1 MINFAPLLYSKIN
14 MTLNYDEIV
23 KKFEKHIFQTYT
35 RQPIAIKKASGAV
48 VTDVNGKEYIDC
60 VAGIAVNNVGH
71 CHPHVVEAIKHQA
84 EQLIHVS
91 NLYYTEQ
98 QAVLAEELT
107 NLTRMDRIFFCNSGT
122 EAVEGALKL
131 ARKVSGKK
139 EFIAAEHAFHG
150 RTRGALSV
158 THKEKYRKPFE
169 PLAPAVFVTYNDADA
184 IRSAINERTAGVI
197 LEPIQGEGGVII
209 PSDDYLKEV
218 REICDEKDALLIMDE
233 VQTGF
238 GRTGKWFAAEHSG
251 IRGDITTL
259 AKAMGGGFPMGAM
272 LAHEDIAV
280 KFQRGD
286 HASTFGG
293 NALSCAAAL
302 ANIEVIKKEGLVKR
316 SEEMGTYLIQEL
328 KDLNK
333 DYIKEIRGK
342 GLMVGIELSIKCDD
356 IINQAREGGILLNC
370 TSESVLRFVPPLT
383 ITKDQLDKVVEVL
396 GQSPTPKRCGHV
408 P

>member
-1 MINFAPLLYSKIN
+1 MITLGIDMA
-14 MTLNYDEIV
+14 LNYDDIV
-23 KKFEKHIFQTYT
+23 GKFDKYIFNTYT
-35 RQPIAIKKASGAV
+35 RQPIAIKKAYGAV

-71 CHPHVVEAIKHQA
+71 CHPAVVEAIKRQA

-98 QAVLAEELT
+98 QALLAEELV
-107 NLTRMDRIFFCNSGT
+107 NLTGMNRVFFCNSGA

-131 ARKVSGKK
+131 ARKATGKK

-169 PLAPAVFVTYNDADA
+169 PLAPAVFVQYNDADV
-184 IRSAINERTAGVI
+184 IRAAINKDTAGVI
-197 LEPIQGEGGVII
+197 LEAIQGEAGVII
-209 PSDDYLKEV
+209 PADSYLKEV
-218 REICDEKDALLIMDE
+218 REICDETGTLLILDE

-238 GRTGKWFAAEHSG
+238 GRTGKWFAREHSG
-251 IRGDITTL
+251 IEPDIMTL

-272 LAHEDIAV
+272 LAQEDVAAN
-280 KFQRGD
+280 FGRGD

-302 ANIEVIKKEGLVKR
+302 ASIEVIKKEKLVAR
-316 SEEMGTYLIQEL
+316 SGELGIYLMKKL
-328 KDLNK
+328 KALDK
-333 DYIKEIRGK
+333 DYVKEIRGK
-342 GLMVGIELSIKCDD
+342 GLMVGMDLSIKCED
-356 IINQAREGGILLNC
+356 IVSRSRELGVLLNC

-383 ITKDQLDKVVEVL
+383 ITREQLDAVVGVIDEI
-396 GQSPTPKRCGHV
+396 
-408 P
+408 

>member
-1 MINFAPLLYSKIN
+1 M

-23 KKFEKHIFQTYT
+23 RKYEKYIFQTYT
-35 RQPIAIKKASGAV
+35 RQPLVIKSARGAL
-48 VTDVNGKEYIDC
+48 VTDIDGKEYIDC

-71 CHPHVVEAIKHQA
+71 CHPAVVDAIKRQA

-91 NLYYTEQ
+91 NLYYTEN
-98 QAVLAEELT
+98 QAMLAEELASISGME
-107 NLTRMDRIFFCNSGT
+107 RVFYCNSGA

-131 ARKVSGKK
+131 ARKASGKK
-139 EFIAAEHAFHG
+139 EFIATEHAFHG

-169 PLAPAVFVTYNDADA
+169 PLAPAVFVPYNDTEA
-184 IRSAINERTAGVI
+184 IRSAITGNTAGLI

-218 REICDEKDALLIMDE
+218 REICDDKSVLLILDE

-238 GRTGKWFAAEHSG
+238 GRTGKWFAKEHSG
-251 IRGDITTL
+251 ITPDIMTT

-272 LAHEDIAV
+272 LAREDVAANFV
-280 KFQRGD
+280 RGD

-293 NALSCAAAL
+293 GALACAAAL
-302 ANIEVIKKEGLVKR
+302 ANIDVIKKEKLVKR
-316 SEEMGTYLIQEL
+316 SYDMGNYLVSKLRQ
-328 KDLNK
+328 LNK
-333 DYIKEIRGK
+333 DYILGIRGK
-342 GLMVGIELSIKCDD
+342 GLMVGMELSVKCED
-356 IINQAREGGILLNC
+356 IVAGAREKGVLLNC

-383 ITKDQLDKVVEVL
+383 ITKQQLDTVVSVL
-396 GQSPTPKRCGHV
+396 NEI
-408 P
+408 

>member
-1 MINFAPLLYSKIN
+1 MA
-14 MTLNYDEIV
+14 LNYDDIV
-23 KKFEKHIFQTYT
+23 GKFDKYIFNTYT
-35 RQPIAIKKASGAV
+35 RQPIAIKKAYGAV

-71 CHPHVVEAIKHQA
+71 CHPAVVEAIKQQA
-84 EQLIHVS
+84 EELIHVS

-98 QAVLAEELT
+98 QGLLAEELV
-107 NLTRMDRIFFCNSGT
+107 NLTEMDRVFFCNSGT

-131 ARKVSGKK
+131 ARKATGKK

-169 PLAPAVFVTYNDADA
+169 PLAPAVFVPYNDADA
-184 IRSAINERTAGVI
+184 IRAAITEDTAGVI
-197 LEPIQGEGGVII
+197 LEPVQGEAGVII
-209 PSDDYLKEV
+209 PSDGYLREV
-218 REICDEKDALLIMDE
+218 REICDETGTLLILDE

-238 GRTGKWFAAEHSG
+238 GRTGKWFAREHSG
-251 IRGDITTL
+251 IEPDIMTL

-272 LAHEDIAV
+272 LAREDVAAN
-280 KFQRGD
+280 FGRGD

-302 ANIEVIKKEGLVKR
+302 ANIEVIKKEKLVAR
-316 SEEMGTYLIQEL
+316 SGELGVYLMKKL
-328 KDLNK
+328 KALDK
-333 DYIKEIRGK
+333 DYVKEIRGK
-342 GLMVGIELSIKCDD
+342 GLMVGMELSIKCED
-356 IINQAREGGILLNC
+356 IVKRSRELGVLLNC

-383 ITKDQLDKVVEVL
+383 ITREQLDAVVGVIDEI
-396 GQSPTPKRCGHV
+396 
-408 P
+408 

>member
-1 MINFAPLLYSKIN
+1 MA
-14 MTLNYDEIV
+14 LNYDDIV
-23 KKFEKHIFQTYT
+23 EKFERYIFNTYT
-35 RQPIAIKKASGAV
+35 RQPIAIKRARGAV

-71 CHPHVVEAIKHQA
+71 CHPAVVEAIKKQA

-98 QAVLAEELT
+98 QALLAEELVK
-107 NLTRMDRIFFCNSGT
+107 LTGMDRVFFCNSGA

-131 ARKVSGKK
+131 ARKATGKK

-169 PLAPAVFVTYNDADA
+169 PLAPAVFVPYNDADA
-184 IRSAINERTAGVI
+184 ISAALNKDTAGVI
-197 LEPIQGEGGVII
+197 LEPIQGEGGVVI
-209 PSDDYLKEV
+209 PSNEYLKEV
-218 REICDEKDALLIMDE
+218 REICDENQTLLILDE

-238 GRTGKWFAAEHSG
+238 GRTGKWFAKEHSG
-251 IRGDITTL
+251 IKGDITTI

-272 LAHEDIAV
+272 LGSEDVAV
-280 KFQRGD
+280 KFERGD

-293 NALSCAAAL
+293 NAISCAAAL
-302 ANIEVIKKEGLVKR
+302 ANIDVIKKEGLVKR
-316 SEEMGTYLIQEL
+316 SEELGAYLIRKLEG
-328 KDLNK
+328 LNK
-333 DYIKEIRGK
+333 DYVKEIRGK
-342 GLMVGIELSIKCDD
+342 GLMVGMELSIKCDD
-356 IINQAREGGILLNC
+356 IVNIARERGVLLNC

-383 ITKDQLDKVVEVL
+383 ITEEQLDKAVSVL
-396 GQSPTPKRCGHV
+396 DEI
-408 P
+408 

>member
-1 MINFAPLLYSKIN
+1 
-14 MTLNYDEIV
+14 MTLTYDEIV
-23 KKFEKHIFQTYT
+23 EKFDKYVFNTYT
-35 RQPIAIKKASGAV
+35 RQPIAIKKACGAV

-71 CHPHVVEAIKHQA
+71 CHPAVVEAINRQA

-98 QAVLAEELT
+98 QALLAEQLV
-107 NLTRMDRIFFCNSGT
+107 NLTGMDRVFFCNSGA

-131 ARKVSGKK
+131 ARKATGKK

-169 PLAPAVFVTYNDADA
+169 PLAPSVFVPYNDADA
-184 IRSAINERTAGVI
+184 IRGAITEDTAGVI
-197 LEPIQGEGGVII
+197 LEAVQGEAGVII
-209 PSDDYLKEV
+209 PTDEYLSEV
-218 REICDEKDALLIMDE
+218 REICDENGTLLILDE

-238 GRTGKWFAAEHSG
+238 GRTGKWFAREHSG
-251 IRGDITTL
+251 IKPDIMTL

-272 LAHEDIAV
+272 LAREDVASN
-280 KFQRGD
+280 FGRGD

-302 ANIEVIKKEGLVKR
+302 ATIKVIKKEKLVEK
-316 SEEMGTYLIQEL
+316 SNELGAYLIKKL
-328 KDLNK
+328 KGLNR
-333 DYIKEIRGK
+333 DYIKEVRGK
-342 GLMVGIELSIKCDD
+342 GLMVGMELSIKCEDLVGR
-356 IINQAREGGILLNC
+356 ARERGVLLNC
-370 TSESVLRFVPPLT
+370 TSDSVLRFVPPLT
-383 ITKDQLDKVVEVL
+383 ITREQLDKAVGALDEI
-396 GQSPTPKRCGHV
+396 
-408 P
+408 

>member
-1 MINFAPLLYSKIN
+1 MITPGIYMA
-14 MTLNYDEIV
+14 LNYDDIV
-23 KKFEKHIFQTYT
+23 GKFDKYIFNTYT
-35 RQPIAIKKASGAV
+35 RQPIAIKKAYGAV

-71 CHPHVVEAIKHQA
+71 CHPAVVEAIKQQA
-84 EQLIHVS
+84 EELIHVS

-98 QAVLAEELT
+98 QALLAEELV
-107 NLTRMDRIFFCNSGT
+107 NLTGMNRVFFCNSGA

-131 ARKVSGKK
+131 ARKATGKK

-169 PLAPAVFVTYNDADA
+169 PLAPAVFVPYNDADA
-184 IRSAINERTAGVI
+184 IRAAITEDTAGVI
-197 LEPIQGEGGVII
+197 LEPVQGEAGVII
-209 PSDDYLKEV
+209 PSDGYLREV
-218 REICDEKDALLIMDE
+218 REICDETGTLLILDE

-238 GRTGKWFAAEHSG
+238 GRTGKWFAREHSG
-251 IRGDITTL
+251 IEPDIMTL

-272 LAHEDIAV
+272 LAQEDVAAN
-280 KFQRGD
+280 FGRGD

-302 ANIEVIKKEGLVKR
+302 ANIEVIKKEKLVAR
-316 SEEMGTYLIQEL
+316 SGELGVYLMKKL
-328 KDLNK
+328 KALDK
-333 DYIKEIRGK
+333 DYVKEIRGK
-342 GLMVGIELSIKCDD
+342 GLMVGMELSIKCED
-356 IINQAREGGILLNC
+356 IVSRSRELGVLLNC

-383 ITKDQLDKVVEVL
+383 ITREQLDAVVGVIDEI
-396 GQSPTPKRCGHV
+396 
-408 P
+408 

>member
-1 MINFAPLLYSKIN
+1 MA
-14 MTLNYDEIV
+14 LNYDDIV
-23 KKFEKHIFQTYT
+23 EKFERYIFNTYT
-35 RQPIAIKKASGAV
+35 RQPIAIRKARGAV

-71 CHPHVVEAIKHQA
+71 CHPAVVEAIKKQA

-98 QAVLAEELT
+98 QALLAEELVK
-107 NLTRMDRIFFCNSGT
+107 LTGMDRVFFCNSGA

-131 ARKVSGKK
+131 ARKATGKK

-169 PLAPAVFVTYNDADA
+169 PLAPAVFVPYNDADA
-184 IRSAINERTAGVI
+184 ISAALNKDTAGVI
-197 LEPIQGEGGVII
+197 LEPIQGEGGVVI
-209 PSDDYLKEV
+209 PSDEYLKEV
-218 REICDEKDALLIMDE
+218 REICDENQTLLILDE

-238 GRTGKWFAAEHSG
+238 GRTGKWFAKEHSG
-251 IRGDITTL
+251 IKGDITTI

-272 LAHEDIAV
+272 LGSEDVAV
-280 KFQRGD
+280 KFERGD

-293 NALSCAAAL
+293 NAISCAAAL
-302 ANIEVIKKEGLVKR
+302 ANIDVIKKEGLVKR
-316 SEEMGTYLIQEL
+316 SEELGAYLIRKLEG
-328 KDLNK
+328 LNK
-333 DYIKEIRGK
+333 DYVKEIRGK
-342 GLMVGIELSIKCDD
+342 GLMVGMELSIKCDD
-356 IINQAREGGILLNC
+356 IVNIARERGVLLNC

-383 ITKDQLDKVVEVL
+383 ITEEQLDKAVSVL
-396 GQSPTPKRCGHV
+396 DEI
-408 P
+408 

>member
-1 MINFAPLLYSKIN
+1 MVTPGID
-14 MTLNYDEIV
+14 MTLNYDDIV
-23 KKFEKHIFQTYT
+23 GKFDKYIFNTYT
-35 RQPIAIKKASGAV
+35 RQPIAIKKAYGAV

-71 CHPHVVEAIKHQA
+71 CHPAVVEAIKRQA

-98 QAVLAEELT
+98 QAILAEELV
-107 NLTRMDRIFFCNSGT
+107 NLTGMNRVFFCNSGA

-131 ARKVSGKK
+131 ARKAKGKK

-169 PLAPAVFVTYNDADA
+169 PLAPAVFVPYNDADA
-184 IRSAINERTAGVI
+184 IRAAITEDTAGVI
-197 LEPIQGEGGVII
+197 LEPVQGEAGVII
-209 PSDDYLKEV
+209 PSDGYLREV
-218 REICDEKDALLIMDE
+218 REICDETGTLLILDE

-238 GRTGKWFAAEHSG
+238 GRTGKWFAREHSG
-251 IRGDITTL
+251 IEPDIMTL

-272 LAHEDIAV
+272 LAQEDVAAN
-280 KFQRGD
+280 FGRGD

-302 ANIEVIKKEGLVKR
+302 SNIEVIKKEKLVAR
-316 SEEMGTYLIQEL
+316 SGELGVYLMKKL
-328 KDLNK
+328 KALDK
-333 DYIKEIRGK
+333 DYVKEIRGK
-342 GLMVGIELSIKCDD
+342 GLMVGLELSIKCED
-356 IINQAREGGILLNC
+356 IVSRSRELGVLLNC

-383 ITKDQLDKVVEVL
+383 ITREQLDTVVGVIDEI
-396 GQSPTPKRCGHV
+396 
-408 P
+408 

>member
-1 MINFAPLLYSKIN
+1 MALKYE
-14 MTLNYDEIV
+14 DIV
-23 KKFEKHIFQTYT
+23 WKFDKYIFDTYT
-35 RQPIAIKKASGAV
+35 RQPIAIKKACGAV

-71 CHPHVVEAIKHQA
+71 CHPAVVEAIKRQV

-98 QAVLAEELT
+98 QAVLAEELV
-107 NLTRMDRIFFCNSGT
+107 NLTGMDRVFFCNSGT

-131 ARKVSGKK
+131 ARKATGKK

-169 PLAPAVFVTYNDADA
+169 PLAPAVFVPYNDADA
-184 IRSAINERTAGVI
+184 IRAAINENTAGVI

-209 PSDDYLKEV
+209 PSGDYLKEV
-218 REICDEKDALLIMDE
+218 RELCYEKDVLLILDE

-251 IRGDITTL
+251 VRADIMTT
-259 AKAMGGGFPMGAM
+259 AKAMGGGFPMGSM
-272 LAHEDIAV
+272 LAREDVAS
-280 KFQRGD
+280 KFVRGD

-293 NALSCAAAL
+293 NALACAAAI
-302 ANIEVIKKEGLVKR
+302 ATIDVIKKEKLVER
-316 SEEMGTYLIQEL
+316 SLEMGKYLIQKL
-328 KDLNK
+328 STLDK
-333 DYIKEIRGK
+333 DYVKEIRGK
-342 GLMVGIELSIKCDD
+342 GLMVGMELSIKCED
-356 IINQAREGGILLNC
+356 IVSKTRERGILLNC

-383 ITKDQLDKVVEVL
+383 ITKEQLDMVVGVL
-396 GQSPTPKRCGHV
+396 NEI
-408 P
+408 